1 MTELVPKAIALDKW
15 SLGRLISLFED
26 TRAEAAPRRAA
37 VLAELERQATR
48 QALFVGITG
57 TPGSGKSTLVGELG
71 LRLAARPGERAVAV
85 LAIDPSSHVS
95 GGALLGDRTRVRF
108 PHDERRLF
116 FRSQAS
122 DRDLGGVGRGTF
134 QVCRLLRRLFD
145 VVFIETVGIGQSEVE
160 IQQVADWTYLVLQPL
175 AGDQVQFMKAGI
187 MEVPDVFVLNKCDQ
201 TEAAERAYHSLEAS
215 LRMAR
220 LGRTGPPVIH
230 RTSALSGA
238 GIDVLVDEIASS
250 ERVPRA
256 MADKERYF
264 FEKWVRDQ
272 YGRVGLNRLAAGGGA
287 VALLAPGG
295 FEAAQA
301 QFEALND
308 HGRSATTSA

>member
-1 MTELVPKAIALDKW
+1 MTTDVAGDALGLVPKAIALDKW

-26 TRAEAAPRRAA
+26 TRAEVAPRRAA
-37 VLAELERQATR
+37 VLDALEDSATR
-48 QALFVGITG
+48 RGLFVGVTG

-71 LRLAARPGERAVAV
+71 VRLAAREGDRAVAV

-108 PHDERRLF
+108 PPDERRLF

-122 DRDLGGVGRGTF
+122 DRELGGVGRGTF
-134 QVCRLLRRLFD
+134 QVCRLLRYLFD

-160 IQQVADWTYLVLQPL
+160 IQHVADWTYLVLQPL

-187 MEVPDVFVLNKCDQ
+187 MEVPDVFVMNKCDQ
-201 TEAAERAYHSLEAS
+201 TEAAERAYHALEAS

-220 LGRTGPPVIH
+220 LGRSGPPVIH
-230 RTSALSGA
+230 RTSAISGL
-238 GIDVLVDEIASS
+238 GIDALVDELASPD
-250 ERVPRA
+250 RVPRP
-256 MADKERYF
+256 MADKEAYF
-264 FEKWVRDQ
+264 FENWVRDQ
-272 YGRVGLNRLAAGGGA
+272 YGRVGLTRLAATSGIA
-287 VALLAPGG
+287 AMLAAGG

-301 QFEALND
+301 SYQAI
-308 HGRSATTSA
+308 R